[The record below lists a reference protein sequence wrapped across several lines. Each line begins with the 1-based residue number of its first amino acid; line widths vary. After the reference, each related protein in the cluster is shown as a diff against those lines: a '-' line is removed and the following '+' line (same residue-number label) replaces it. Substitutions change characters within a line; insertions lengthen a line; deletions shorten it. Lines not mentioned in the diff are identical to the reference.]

1 MQSNDLILLFGGTS
15 HERRVSV
22 ASAQHV
28 AELLPHAQPWFITP
42 EGAVHSVT
50 SDELRRFERPF
61 ENDFKPSGP
70 RLADTLEGAALTV
83 KAQNPTF
90 LLALHGGEGEDGTY
104 QRMFAKHGLAFTGSD
119 ADASWRAFDKQ
130 IAKQTAR
137 SAGVLTAEAM
147 ELPES
152 PNVAREEL
160 QRFFA
165 RAGRLVVKPVADGS
179 SVGLHHIRAA
189 GDIEG
194 VIQHMHSHPTMRML
208 AESFIEGTEMTIG
221 VVEDERGIRALPA
234 SEVRVVPGGA
244 FDFQGKYLGKGVQE
258 ITPAEVPPEVSKA
271 AQQLAV
277 TMHKSLGCM
286 GYSRTDVIATTRG
299 PVFLETNT
307 LPGMTKASFIPQQLA
322 AEGTPMLTF
331 LEGQLA
337 LARKRRDSQKG

>member
-1 MQSNDLILLFGGTS
+1 MHSNDLILLFGGTS

-28 AELLPHAQPWFITP
+28 SELLPHAQPWFISP
-42 EGAVHSVT
+42 EGAVFAVSR
-50 SDELRRFERPF
+50 DELRRFERPF
-61 ENDFKPSGP
+61 EHDFAPSVP
-70 RLADTLEGAALTV
+70 PLAPTLEGAVQTV
-83 KAQNPTF
+83 REQRPTF

-104 QRMFAKHGLAFTGSD
+104 QRLFAKYGLAYTGSD
-119 ADASWRAFDKQ
+119 AEASARAFDKQ
-130 IAKQTAR
+130 VAKQIAR
-137 SAGVLTAEAM
+137 ASNVLTAEAL
-147 ELPES
+147 ELPLGAKAGGEALTS
-152 PNVAREEL
+152 
-160 QRFFA
+160 FFH

-179 SVGLHHIRAA
+179 SVGLHHIRQASDIA
-189 GDIEG
+189 G
-194 VIQHMHSHPTMRML
+194 VVAHMESHPQMRML
-208 AESFIEGTEMTIG
+208 AETFIEGTEMTIG

-258 ITPAEVPPEVSKA
+258 ITPAEVPPEVAKA
-271 AQQLAV
+271 AQALAV
-277 TMHKSLGCM
+277 TMHRALGCR

-337 LARKRRDSQKG
+337 IARKRAAG